1 MQAGYS
7 TFVLAVLITSILL
20 MNVYTV
26 PDAYGHGLGKKET
39 EPKNVGDRIASLK
52 VEIAPELI

>member
-1 MQAGYS
+1 MA
-7 TFVLAVLITSILL
+7 FVLAVLITSILL
-20 MNVYTV
+20 MNAYTV
-26 PDAYGHGLGKKET
+26 PDAYGHGLGKKEK

>member
-1 MQAGYS
+1 MA
-7 TFVLAVLITSILL
+7 FVLAVLITSILL
-20 MNVYTV
+20 MNAYTV